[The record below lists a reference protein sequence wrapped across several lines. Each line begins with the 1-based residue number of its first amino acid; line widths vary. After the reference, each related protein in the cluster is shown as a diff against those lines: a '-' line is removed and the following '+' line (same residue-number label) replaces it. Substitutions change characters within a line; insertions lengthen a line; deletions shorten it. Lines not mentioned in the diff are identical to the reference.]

1 MPDADDTIRSP
12 KGVVA
17 CLRDMGDGTSRLDFD
32 DVTGDSLTN
41 PITWSFE
48 SFYTSRH
55 YRAQDLEQLNL
66 TAREYQMIGESLVA
80 GLMAFNDRVK

>member
-1 MPDADDTIRSP
+1 
-12 KGVVA
+12 
-17 CLRDMGDGTSRLDFD
+17 MGDGTSRLVFD

-55 YRAQDLEQLNL
+55 YRDQDLEQLNL
-66 TAREYQMIGESLVA
+66 TAREYQLIGESIVA
-80 GLMAFNDRVK
+80 RLLALNDRVK